1 MQQLQTPDEEASEQ
15 DQIKTTK
22 KCLLNIGDHIEKCLN
37 DYQRDEKELNMWRRL
52 AKFPL
57 LKLHQEFYGTH
68 SVLKPPHV
76 EEVIKHN
83 EFRETLGAT
92 SCSFTGNQHKN
103 YFVVLQ

>member
-57 LKLHQEFYGTH
+57 LKIAPG
-68 SVLKPPHV
+68 VLRNSFCFK
-76 EEVIKHN
+76 
-83 EFRETLGAT
+83 T
-92 SCSFTGNQHKN
+92 STCGGGYKTE
-103 YFVVLQ
+103 